1 MIVLPIL
8 LSLLPPLTS
17 SLDPPNPID
26 TTFTIQTTDSS
37 TITITCIH
45 NQSPHHCAT
54 TVCSEYSLGETIE
67 GAGCVEILSDEISA
81 RRESKS
87 VGGGLPLI
95 IGNDYDDARY
105 IRLYQSHED
114 NDFSFTRFCSIHSVD
129 IEACQLLFTQAV
141 AEYDGVLDEPE
152 PSSSP
157 TSLTPNKP
165 FVYISAGVAD
175 HLTFNF
181 DQTQFTFR
189 THHSPPEVASRIC
202 AQISQTQQ
210 HCDTAEIQ
218 NLIVGAIETEL
229 NKPSNAG
236 LLELTKN
243 VHIGSVNEWVN
254 MKPHSVNLSR
264 VRVRA
269 SQDINQVM
277 ATFCSYER
285 CPDRINTVA
294 VLADAIKSD
303 DPEVEIDRS
312 KYRKAH
318 EPRLVVSLTSLPS
331 RLDHLTQTLNHMLR
345 QSKLPDLIIIN
356 LPKFS
361 KREQKPY
368 IIPEHVHA
376 YISSLPSPHK
386 SLIFLNICSN
396 DFGPATKLIPTLE
409 IETDPTTMI
418 VTIDDDVY
426 YPSFYLESLYNVSVR
441 MPDYAVGFK
450 GYVIPEN
457 GNTEHS
463 NYTYIESSSSNHKE
477 VHVLG
482 GFLGVAYRRGMFCE
496 ERIKDYSW
504 YSEGSFFVDDDWI
517 SGALGWGGIR
527 KYVVGGE
534 GECTEMLLVFFLLLL
549 RCF

>member
-1 MIVLPIL
+1 M
-8 LSLLPPLTS
+8 
-17 SLDPPNPID
+17 
-26 TTFTIQTTDSS
+26 Q
-37 TITITCIH
+37 
-45 NQSPHHCAT
+45 
-54 TVCSEYSLGETIE
+54 
-67 GAGCVEILSDEISA
+67 
-81 RRESKS
+81 
-87 VGGGLPLI
+87 
-95 IGNDYDDARY
+95 
-105 IRLYQSHED
+105 
-114 NDFSFTRFCSIHSVD
+114 
-129 IEACQLLFTQAV
+129 
-141 AEYDGVLDEPE
+141 
-152 PSSSP
+152 
-157 TSLTPNKP
+157 
-165 FVYISAGVAD
+165 
-175 HLTFNF
+175 
-181 DQTQFTFR
+181 
-189 THHSPPEVASRIC
+189 
-202 AQISQTQQ
+202 
-210 HCDTAEIQ
+210 
-218 NLIVGAIETEL
+218 
-229 NKPSNAG
+229 
-236 LLELTKN
+236 
-243 VHIGSVNEWVN
+243 
-254 MKPHSVNLSR
+254 
-264 VRVRA
+264 
-269 SQDINQVM
+269 
-277 ATFCSYER
+277 
-285 CPDRINTVA
+285 
-294 VLADAIKSD
+294 
-303 DPEVEIDRS
+303 
-312 KYRKAH
+312 
-318 EPRLVVSLTSLPS
+318 
-331 RLDHLTQTLNHMLR
+331 LR